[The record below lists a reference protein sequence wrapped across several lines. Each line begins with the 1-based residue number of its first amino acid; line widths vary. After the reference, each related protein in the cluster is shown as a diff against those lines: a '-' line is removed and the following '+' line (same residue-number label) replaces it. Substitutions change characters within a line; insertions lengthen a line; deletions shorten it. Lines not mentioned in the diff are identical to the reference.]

1 MDMKNLKWFQEVCRC
16 GSITKAAANLFI
28 TPQGLS
34 KGIKNLESELEVTL
48 LERTPNGV
56 SLTPYGECLMRYGEP
71 MLAEYQG
78 MTAELKRMKQQERGL
93 LRVCS
98 SYGVFR
104 ILGVDFVLNFEEENP
119 GMSLDYMEYPDSY
132 VEREIL
138 KGNYDIGFG
147 ISPIPGE
154 GLEVTPLFSS
164 PVSLLV
170 YEEHPLAEKETVRF
184 VDLREEPLIL
194 ESHLFKIHDLVKES
208 CLRGGFEANI
218 IYCTSGFSLCHKL
231 TAQKRGISVIVDRI
245 SDDMSKA
252 GMRIIPIEDSFRWQ
266 VNLVCREKNRNDWHI
281 KKWKSYT
288 KKFMQKKGLMAE
300 NKSLIDKK

>member
-34 KGIKNLESELEVTL
+34 KGIKNLENELEVTL

-56 SLTPYGECLMRYGEP
+56 SLTPYGECLM
-71 MLAEYQG
+71 
-78 MTAELKRMKQQERGL
+78 
-93 LRVCS
+93 
-98 SYGVFR
+98 
-104 ILGVDFVLNFEEENP
+104 VDFVLNFEEENP

-170 YEEHPLAEKETVRF
+170 YEGHPLAERETVRF
-184 VDLREEPLIL
+184 ADLREEPLIL